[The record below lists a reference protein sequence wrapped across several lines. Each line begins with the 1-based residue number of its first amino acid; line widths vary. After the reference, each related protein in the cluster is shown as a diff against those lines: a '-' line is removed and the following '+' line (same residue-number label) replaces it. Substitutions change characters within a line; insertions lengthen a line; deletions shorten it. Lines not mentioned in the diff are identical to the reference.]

1 MMSWLCKVY
10 LACVAL
16 CVYAS
21 FTRVL
26 FCALLLQLAVGQQKT
41 NVSSLSTVRTLL
53 VNMCTDDIL

>member
-16 CVYAS
+16 CVCVCVYAS

-26 FCALLLQLAVGQQKT
+26 FCALLLQLAVGQEKT
-41 NVSSLSTVRTLL
+41 NVSSLSTV
-53 VNMCTDDIL
+53 

>member
-16 CVYAS
+16 CVCVYAS
-21 FTRVL
+21 FARVL

-41 NVSSLSTVRTLL
+41 NVSSLWMV
-53 VNMCTDDIL
+53 